1 MECYLCHHCHFFMYF
16 PRHCTT
22 KKNEP
27 NNNSSADKF
36 KSQIISFIFKNC
48 EINLEEYNKN
58 AFPFLML
65 NNASMYKGN

>member
-1 MECYLCHHCHFFMYF
+1 MLFVSSLPFFFNVFSQTLYD
-16 PRHCTT
+16 